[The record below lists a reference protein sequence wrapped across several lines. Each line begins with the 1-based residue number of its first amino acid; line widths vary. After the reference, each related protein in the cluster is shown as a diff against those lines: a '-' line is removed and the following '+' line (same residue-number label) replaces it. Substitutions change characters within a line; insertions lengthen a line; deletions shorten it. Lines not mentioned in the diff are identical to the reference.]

1 MILTLFTQLQS
12 VTLEHLDR
20 AEEVQFVLLMLGPS
34 STFFLWNNR
43 HDYSAY
49 ANKIFKFCENSISGF
64 VG

>member
-1 MILTLFTQLQS
+1 MILSLFTKLQS
-12 VTLEHLDR
+12 VTLEHLDH
-20 AEEVQFVLLMLGPS
+20 AEEVQFLLVMLGPI
-34 STFFLWNNR
+34 STFILWNNR